1 MSLQGIVQQVFSFA
15 GSFNANL
22 LIFLFLICAI
32 GELGIT
38 IPYLLETVW
47 LLSGFNVSNGT
58 LSVCQVFILWLT
70 AQAGRQGGA
79 ILLYYLSRLGMMPF
93 VKLYHRY
100 FPAHRVEKFN
110 ETHATP
116 FKLLRKIDLL
126 SPFSVAMARLLWL
139 RVPLT
144 FALGTRNRL
153 STLILGIMLSSFI
166 WDGIY
171 ITIGLVVGTRVALEP
186 AQMVLYSLGALT
198 LLYITMF
205 TLKFIF
211 RRRHQSQ
218 RQNPAPSA

>member
-1 MSLQGIVQQVFSFA
+1 MSLQDIIQQVFSFA

-22 LIFLFLICAI
+22 LIFLVLICAI

-38 IPYLLETVW
+38 IPYLFETVW
-47 LLSGFNVSNGT
+47 LLSGFNLSNGT
-58 LSVCQVFILWLT
+58 LSVFQVFILWLM

-79 ILLYYLSRLGMMPF
+79 VLLYYLSQLGMIPF
-93 VKLYHRY
+93 VKLYHKY
-100 FPAHRVEKFN
+100 FPAHRAEKFN

-126 SPFSVAMARLLWL
+126 SPYSVAMARLLWL

-144 FALGTRNRL
+144 FALGARNKL
-153 STLILGIMLSSFI
+153 SVLVLGILLSSVI

-171 ITIGLVVGTRVALEP
+171 ITIGLVVGTKVALEP
-186 AQMVLYSLGALT
+186 VQMILYSLGALT
-198 LLYITMF
+198 LLYFTMF
-205 TLKFIF
+205 TLKFVF

-218 RQNPAPSA
+218 KQNPAPSV